1 MSDAA
6 PAYQPPDLP
15 LSPAAADRAIELC
28 RELIRIDSAN
38 PTSTERAAAEY
49 VAERLTDAGLTPTL
63 LESEPGRASV
73 IARVRGAD
81 PSRPAL
87 LVHGHLDVVPA
98 ERADWSVDPF
108 AGEIRDGLLWGR
120 GAVDMKNMDAMVLA
134 VVEDWARTGRQPPRD
149 LVLAFVADE
158 EAGGRF
164 GARWLV
170 REHPELFAD
179 CSEGIG
185 EVGGFS
191 YTVHEDLRLYPIEIA
206 EKGMAWLT
214 LTARGRAGHGSMIT
228 EDNAVTTLAEVVAR
242 VGRHRFPTRLTP
254 AVREFL
260 AAAADAFGLDFDP
273 EDPEPLVAKLGP
285 LARIVGATLR
295 HTATPTM
302 LDAGYKVNV
311 VPQVATAAID
321 GRFLPGLEAE
331 FFAELDEVL
340 GPDVTRDF
348 LTHEIAYETTF
359 DGPLIAAMCQALQA
373 EDPAAQPVPYCL
385 SGGTDAKHFSTLGI
399 RCFGFS
405 PLLLP
410 PDLDF
415 AGLFHG
421 VDERVPLEA
430 LRFGTR
436 VLARFLA
443 SC

>member
-242 VGRHRFPTRLTP
+242 VGR
-254 AVREFL
+254 
-260 AAAADAFGLDFDP
+260 
-273 EDPEPLVAKLGP
+273 
-285 LARIVGATLR
+285 
-295 HTATPTM
+295 
-302 LDAGYKVNV
+302 
-311 VPQVATAAID
+311 
-321 GRFLPGLEAE
+321 
-331 FFAELDEVL
+331 
-340 GPDVTRDF
+340 
-348 LTHEIAYETTF
+348 
-359 DGPLIAAMCQALQA
+359 
-373 EDPAAQPVPYCL
+373 
-385 SGGTDAKHFSTLGI
+385 
-399 RCFGFS
+399 
-405 PLLLP
+405 
-410 PDLDF
+410 
-415 AGLFHG
+415 
-421 VDERVPLEA
+421 
-430 LRFGTR
+430 
-436 VLARFLA
+436 
-443 SC
+443 